1 MDSWVGLTMKHG
13 EFNEKLQCSIIN
25 GGWVKSHGAP
35 LGTTVY
41 YVVCQF
47 DGSYACIHMYSMCI
61 IYIYNI
67 YIHTHAL

>member
-1 MDSWVGLTMKHG
+1 MLFHG
-13 EFNEKLQCSIIN
+13 ILMGSIIN

-67 YIHTHAL
+67 YTYTYTLRIVGFNGD